1 MSDADVEITYCEPCG
16 TLGMA
21 VEVRE
26 RLRETCEEAYGSVEF
41 VAGDDGVF
49 RVRVDG
55 TVAYDTERSA
65 YDPGTAAERVCAE
78 LTGA

>member
-1 MSDADVEITYCEPCG
+1 MMPDADVEITYCEPCG

-26 RLRETCEEAYGSVEF
+26 RLRETCEGSYDEVEF

-49 RVRVDG
+49 RIRVDG
-55 TVAYDTERSA
+55 AVAYDTEQTA
-65 YDPGTAAERVCAE
+65 YDPATAAEWVCAE
-78 LTGA
+78 LQ